1 MGRMQLCN
9 AMEGLSRTVQEIAA
23 SSSVDMKVHESRT
36 DIQPF
41 GVDDPGV
48 GFPGQ
53 FFFGKDGGEMPVFQN
68 EGGFPDSVGEEAP
81 SVRDYCLFHDI
92 QFSILWPWTAYQI
105 R

>member
-1 MGRMQLCN
+1 MGGVQLCN
-9 AMEGLSRTVQEIAA
+9 AVEGLNCTVQEIAA

-36 DIQPF
+36 DIQPI
-41 GVDDPGV
+41 GIDDPGV
-48 GFPGQ
+48 GFPGP
-53 FFFGKDGGEMPVFQN
+53 FFFGKDGGKVPVFQN
-68 EGGFPDSVGEEAP
+68 EGGLPKPVGEEAS